1 MAQDQEHEFT
11 TSKNQVKEEEEEK
24 RSSGMSNQVIEE
36 EEDEKSFAMNNR
48 DHDKSNNGGHEKTE
62 KVAFL
67 KLFWFADKADVM
79 LMLVGTIGAMANGSC
94 MPIITMLV
102 REMSD
107 CFGTNQNNTHIILSV
122 VSKEHTQEVLA
133 KGPPMPK
140 LGWVFVGKPDGR
152 SRVWWLEPC
161 VKERKNM
168 AARVLRDNFCRVS
181 VRI

>member
-24 RSSGMSNQVIEE
+24 RSSSMSNQVIEEEEEEEEE

-62 KVAFL
+62 KVALL

-122 VSKEHTQEVLA
+122 VSKVI
-133 KGPPMPK
+133 K
-140 LGWVFVGKPDGR
+140 L
-152 SRVWWLEPC
+152 
-161 VKERKNM
+161 
-168 AARVLRDNFCRVS
+168 
-181 VRI
+181 